1 MMTSVK
7 AVEGSASLRPYTV
20 IRVNKLSVAR
30 IVSSVFHTL
39 RPHPTPHIFVVVS
52 FLTKYSKLCFPREND
67 TLNNI
72 KRRRLIQEE

>member
-30 IVSSVFHTL
+30 IVSSIFHTL
-39 RPHPTPHIFVVVS
+39 RPHPTPHIFVVNLYLS
-52 FLTKYSKLCFPREND
+52 
-67 TLNNI
+67 
-72 KRRRLIQEE
+72 